1 MMGDASVILVS
12 QKEIKLNFFFKKKT
26 SFLLCVCVDFL
37 SYLGTHQNKL
47 SPSHFL
53 PDFLANK

>member
-12 QKEIKLNFFFKKKT
+12 QKEIKLIFFFKKKLI
-26 SFLLCVCVDFL
+26 FFCVCVDFL

>member
-26 SFLLCVCVDFL
+26 SFLLCVCGFFEL
-37 SYLGTHQNKL
+37 SWHTPK
-47 SPSHFL
+47 
-53 PDFLANK
+53 